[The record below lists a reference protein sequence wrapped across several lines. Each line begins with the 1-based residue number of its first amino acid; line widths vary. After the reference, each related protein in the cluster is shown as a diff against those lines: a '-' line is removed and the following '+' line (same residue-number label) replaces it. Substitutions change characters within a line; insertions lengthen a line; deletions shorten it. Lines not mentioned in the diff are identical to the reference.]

1 MLEVYRKGQGKWAR
15 LIAAGCVLAL
25 VIYGAWALH
34 DFLVGYESLKKVLFV
49 VPGLD
54 LRVSGAFIIAAVVF
68 AVFGF
73 LAYYFLTKHKKVCD
87 FLIETEIEM
96 KKVTWPNA
104 NEVWGSTLIVLATV
118 VVFALWAV
126 LCDYCF
132 SKLMYRVYTRK
143 PFVTTTSLPN
153 GVVGKP
159 YNFRLKAKGGE
170 APYIWDL
177 EGKLPEGLEF
187 DVRTGTISGTP
198 KEAGRFRFRV
208 RLMDAA
214 DKANTADVTLTIE
227 PPQKKPKPP
236 SQKKEKRKTEKT
248 ASPKGRK

>member
-1 MLEVYRKGQGKWAR
+1 
-15 LIAAGCVLAL
+15 
-25 VIYGAWALH
+25 
-34 DFLVGYESLKKVLFV
+34 

-54 LRVSGAFIIAAVVF
+54 LRVSSAFIIAAVLF

-73 LAYYFLTKHKKVCD
+73 LVYYFLTQHRKVCD

-96 KKVTWPNA
+96 KKVTWPSA

-126 LCDYCF
+126 VCDYSF

-143 PFVTTTSLPN
+143 PFVTTTSLPK
-153 GVVGKP
+153 GVVGKS

-170 APYIWDL
+170 APYVWDIQ
-177 EGKLPEGLEF
+177 GKLPEGLEF
-187 DVRTGTISGTP
+187 DVHTGTISGIP
-198 KEAGRFRFRV
+198 KEAGKFRFRV

-214 DKANTADVTLTIE
+214 NKTNTADVALTVE
-227 PPQKKPKPP
+227 PPQETPKPP
-236 SQKKEKRKTEKT
+236 SRKRKPEKP
-248 ASPKGRK
+248 ALPRKGK

>member
-1 MLEVYRKGQGKWAR
+1 MLGVYRKGQGKWAR

-34 DFLVGYESLKKVLFV
+34 DFLVGYDSLKKVLFV

-54 LRVSGAFIIAAVVF
+54 LRVSGAFIIAAVLF

-73 LAYYFLTKHKKVCD
+73 LVYYFLTQHKKVCD

-96 KKVTWPNA
+96 KKVTWPGA
-104 NEVWGSTLIVLATV
+104 SEVWGSTLIVLATV

-126 LCDYCF
+126 VCDYCF

-143 PFVTTTSLPN
+143 PFVTTTSLPD

-170 APYIWDL
+170 APYVWDM
-177 EGKLPEGLEF
+177 EGKLPEGLKF

-198 KEAGRFRFRV
+198 KEAGRFRLRV

-214 DKANTADVTLTIE
+214 DKANTADVTLIMD
-227 PPQKKPKPP
+227 PSQKKPKPP
-236 SQKKEKRKTEKT
+236 SYEKEKKTDKT
-248 ASPKGRK
+248 ASPKERK

>member
-1 MLEVYRKGQGKWAR
+1 M
-15 LIAAGCVLAL
+15 AAGCVLAL

-49 VPGLD
+49 APGLD
-54 LRVSGAFIIAAVVF
+54 LRVSGAFIISAVLF

-73 LAYYFLTKHKKVCD
+73 LVYYFLTQHKKVCD

-96 KKVTWPNA
+96 KKVTWPSA

-126 LCDYCF
+126 VCDYSF

-143 PFVTTTSLPN
+143 PFVATTSLTK
-153 GVVGKP
+153 GIVGKP
-159 YNFRLKAKGGE
+159 YNFRFKAKGGE
-170 APYIWDL
+170 APYVWDIQ
-177 EGKLPEGLEF
+177 GKLPEGLEF
-187 DVRTGTISGTP
+187 DVRTGTISGVP
-198 KEAGRFRFRV
+198 KKAGKFRLRF

-214 DKANTADVTLTIE
+214 NKANTADVTLTIE
-227 PPQKKPKPP
+227 PPPKTPKP
-236 SQKKEKRKTEKT
+236 QKQRKKKEKS
-248 ASPKGRK
+248 ALPKKGK